1 MKTVHIVNTN
11 VKVSPCAF
19 PYAWPDKGR

>member
-11 VKVSPCAF
+11 VKFSPCAF